1 MVIIDKTHEEPQYE
15 CDQDGKVGRQR
26 ALDAFLKVAKA
37 IRVCP
42 ACAAAGGMYLAA
54 TAFIN
59 SLGQTREEFM
69 ELAEKV
75 WASTERQ
82 STASQN

>member
-1 MVIIDKTHEEPQYE
+1 MVIIDKTHGDPKYQCEK
-15 CDQDGKVGRQR
+15 DGKTGRQR
-26 ALDAFLKVAKA
+26 ALEAFLKVAKA
-37 IRVCP
+37 TKFCP

-82 STASQN
+82 STESQN

>member
-1 MVIIDKTHEEPQYE
+1 MVIIDKTHQDSKYQ
-15 CDQDGKVGRQR
+15 CDQDGKPGRQR
-26 ALDAFLKVAKA
+26 ALDAFLKIAKE
-37 IRVCP
+37 IGVCP

-59 SLGQTREEFM
+59 SLGRSREEFM

-82 STASQN
+82 AKESQN